1 MATTHIK
8 RSTSASRLVNYAEKR
23 AIKKDGLNLDIQY
36 AKSEFKQVRAVYG
49 NPGKTQAYASR
60 IAFSPLEFNPQD
72 PHDQT
77 TVLAVAKEVYA
88 KAYPN
93 QQVALYE
100 HADTD
105 SLHVHA
111 VIGAINLETGQKM
124 HGNWHQY
131 RDHLVH
137 ITDQVCQENGL
148 MVTRPDPN
156 RHEKR
161 SMAEIKL
168 RAKQQPT
175 WKDQIR
181 QAVDHTM
188 QNPLIRDFQAFQDD
202 LKQQAVKV
210 WERGKNLTYQLLGTN
225 YKSRG
230 TKLGLDYEKETIF
243 NELASRQ
250 NQTRTNQQP
259 ERTVNPTIDPAQS
272 DHSRTP
278 ELPGTQIQLQATA
291 KTSLDQQLH
300 QIEQTAQQVNQQF
313 QTTLNNLDS
322 SNASSQA
329 QLKQTLQSAYAAFQ
343 KQTNLISQENLTA
356 LKQIQT
362 EQAKNNQRLSQLSD
376 QVNQTIQETMA
387 QVADQMDQ
395 QLQTTKKRFS
405 WYEIKN
411 YLLAVIPTGILTGLI
426 FWLLT
431 KYFG

>member
-23 AIKKDGLNLDIQY
+23 AIQKDGLNLDIQY

-111 VIGAINLETGQKM
+111 VIGAINLGTGQKM

-131 RDHLVH
+131 RDHLVQV
-137 ITDQVCQENGL
+137 TDQVCQEQGL
-148 MVTRPDPN
+148 MVTQPDPN

-188 QNPLIRDFQAFQDD
+188 QNPLIRDFQTFQAD
-202 LKQQAVKV
+202 LKQQAIKV

-278 ELPGTQIQLQATA
+278 ELPGHSDSTA
-291 KTSLDQQLH
+291 SHSQNVPRSTTSSDR
-300 QIEQTAQQVNQQF
+300 TDRP
-313 QTTLNNLDS
+313 T
-322 SNASSQA
+322 SQPTVSDD
-329 QLKQTLQSAYAAFQ
+329 LKQLRQQQRQLAGPIKTDLTKRLRSIPKADQPDQSGKSDRA
-343 KQTNLISQENLTA
+343 QTNSNRA
-356 LKQIQT
+356 RPKQPAPQPT
-362 EQAKNNQRLSQLSD
+362 QRPSEPGYPRDAGPS
-376 QVNQTIQETMA
+376 
-387 QVADQMDQ
+387 
-395 QLQTTKKRFS
+395 R
-405 WYEIKN
+405 
-411 YLLAVIPTGILTGLI
+411 
-426 FWLLT
+426 
-431 KYFG
+431 

>member
-36 AKSEFKQVRAVYG
+36 AKNEFKQVRAVYG

-137 ITDQVCQENGL
+137 ITDQVCQEHGL

-250 NQTRTNQQP
+250 TQSKTNQQP
-259 ERTVNPTIDPAQS
+259 KRAINATNEPAQS
-272 DHSRTP
+272 DPDRTP
-278 ELPGTQIQLQATA
+278 QLPGHSDSTASHGQNVAGSATA
-291 KTSLDQQLH
+291 TNRADRSTGQPPVSDDFKQLRRQQQQLTGPIKIDLTKRLRGLSKADQPDQSRKSDRTQTDPSRAGQNHPDH
-300 QIEQTAQQVNQQF
+300 QPAQQPSEPNH
-313 QTTLNNLDS
+313 S
-322 SNASSQA
+322 SNDGP
-329 QLKQTLQSAYAAFQ
+329 
-343 KQTNLISQENLTA
+343 N
-356 LKQIQT
+356 
-362 EQAKNNQRLSQLSD
+362 R
-376 QVNQTIQETMA
+376 
-387 QVADQMDQ
+387 
-395 QLQTTKKRFS
+395 
-405 WYEIKN
+405 
-411 YLLAVIPTGILTGLI
+411 
-426 FWLLT
+426 
-431 KYFG
+431 

>member
-23 AIKKDGLNLDIQY
+23 AVKKDGFNLDIQY
-36 AKSEFKQVRAVYG
+36 AKSELKQVRDVYG

-60 IAFSPLEFNPQD
+60 IAFSPLEFNPKD
-72 PHDQT
+72 PHDQA

-88 KAYPN
+88 QAYPN

-137 ITDQVCQENGL
+137 ITDQVCQEHGL
-148 MVTRPDPN
+148 LVTQPDPN

-161 SMAEIKL
+161 TMAEIKL
-168 RAKQQPT
+168 RAKHQPT

-188 QNPLIRDFQAFQDD
+188 QNPLIRDFQAFQAD

-210 WERGKNLTYQLLGTN
+210 WQRGKNLTYQLLGTN

-243 NELASRQ
+243 NELARR
-250 NQTRTNQQP
+250 QTRTEQP
-259 ERTVNPTIDPAQS
+259 ERSINATADKTQSDFERTAQLSRDPDSTASHGQNLVGSTAPADRTDRPTSQPPVSDDLKQLRRQQQQLTGPIKTDLTKRLRGLSKADQPDQSRKSERTQTDPNQARPKQPVPHPTRRPS
-272 DHSRTP
+272 EPDHSRNDGP
-278 ELPGTQIQLQATA
+278 
-291 KTSLDQQLH
+291 S
-300 QIEQTAQQVNQQF
+300 
-313 QTTLNNLDS
+313 
-322 SNASSQA
+322 
-329 QLKQTLQSAYAAFQ
+329 
-343 KQTNLISQENLTA
+343 
-356 LKQIQT
+356 
-362 EQAKNNQRLSQLSD
+362 R
-376 QVNQTIQETMA
+376 
-387 QVADQMDQ
+387 
-395 QLQTTKKRFS
+395 
-405 WYEIKN
+405 
-411 YLLAVIPTGILTGLI
+411 
-426 FWLLT
+426 
-431 KYFG
+431 

>member
-137 ITDQVCQENGL
+137 ITDQVCQEHGL

-230 TKLGLDYEKETIF
+230 TKLGIDYEKETIF
-243 NELASRQ
+243 NELANRQ
-250 NQTRTNQQP
+250 TQSRTNQQP
-259 ERTVNPTIDPAQS
+259 ERATIATVDSAQS
-272 DHSRTP
+272 DPGRTP
-278 ELPGTQIQLQATA
+278 KLPGHPDSTA
-291 KTSLDQQLH
+291 SHSQNVSRSTTSADR
-300 QIEQTAQQVNQQF
+300 TDRR
-313 QTTLNNLDS
+313 T
-322 SNASSQA
+322 SQPTVSDN
-329 QLKQTLQSAYAAFQ
+329 LKQLRQQQRQLASPIKTDLTKRLRNVSKADQPDQSG
-343 KQTNLISQENLTA
+343 KSNRPQTNSNRA
-356 LKQIQT
+356 RPKQPAPQPT
-362 EQAKNNQRLSQLSD
+362 
-376 QVNQTIQETMA
+376 
-387 QVADQMDQ
+387 Q
-395 QLQTTKKRFS
+395 QPSEPDYPRDAGP
-405 WYEIKN
+405 N
-411 YLLAVIPTGILTGLI
+411 R
-426 FWLLT
+426 
-431 KYFG
+431 

>member
-23 AIKKDGLNLDIQY
+23 AVKQDGLNLDIQY
-36 AKSEFKQVRAVYG
+36 AKSEFKKVRDIYG

-60 IAFSPLEFNPQD
+60 IAFSPLEFNPQA
-72 PHDQT
+72 PHDQA

-131 RDHLVH
+131 RDRLVQ
-137 ITDQVCQENGL
+137 ITDQVCQERGL
-148 MVTRPDPN
+148 MVTHPDPN

-168 RAKQQPT
+168 RAKHQPT

-188 QNPLIRDFQAFQDD
+188 QNPLICDFQAFQAD

-230 TKLGLDYEKETIF
+230 TKLGIDYEKETIF
-243 NELASRQ
+243 NELANRQ
-250 NQTRTNQQP
+250 TQSRTNQQP
-259 ERTVNPTIDPAQS
+259 ERAIKATADSARTNFNRTAELSRHSNSVSGNSQNISRSTTSADRTNRSTGQSTISDDLKQLRQQQRQLTGPIKTDLAGFLRRFSKADQPDQSGKSNRPQTNSNRARPKQPAPQPTQRPS
-272 DHSRTP
+272 EPDHSRNDGP
-278 ELPGTQIQLQATA
+278 
-291 KTSLDQQLH
+291 S
-300 QIEQTAQQVNQQF
+300 
-313 QTTLNNLDS
+313 
-322 SNASSQA
+322 
-329 QLKQTLQSAYAAFQ
+329 
-343 KQTNLISQENLTA
+343 
-356 LKQIQT
+356 
-362 EQAKNNQRLSQLSD
+362 R
-376 QVNQTIQETMA
+376 
-387 QVADQMDQ
+387 
-395 QLQTTKKRFS
+395 
-405 WYEIKN
+405 
-411 YLLAVIPTGILTGLI
+411 
-426 FWLLT
+426 
-431 KYFG
+431 

>member
-23 AIKKDGLNLDIQY
+23 AVKKDGLNLDIQY
-36 AKSEFKQVRAVYG
+36 AKSEFKQVRSVYG

-60 IAFSPLEFNPQD
+60 IAFSPLEFNPKD

-137 ITDQVCQENGL
+137 ITDQVCQKHGL
-148 MVTRPDPN
+148 MVTQPDPN

-188 QNPLIRDFQAFQDD
+188 QNPLICDFQAFQAD

-230 TKLGLDYEKETIF
+230 TKLGIDYEKETIF
-243 NELASRQ
+243 NELANRQ
-250 NQTRTNQQP
+250 TQSRTNQQP
-259 ERTVNPTIDPAQS
+259 EQAVNSTTNSTQS
-272 DHSRTP
+272 DPDRTP
-278 ELPGTQIQLQATA
+278 ELPGHSDSTTINSQNVPRST
-291 KTSLDQQLH
+291 TSSDRADRP
-300 QIEQTAQQVNQQF
+300 T
-313 QTTLNNLDS
+313 
-322 SNASSQA
+322 SQSTVSDD
-329 QLKQTLQSAYAAFQ
+329 LKQLRQQQHQLAGPIKTD
-343 KQTNLISQENLTA
+343 LT
-356 LKQIQT
+356 K
-362 EQAKNNQRLSQLSD
+362 RLRS
-376 QVNQTIQETMA
+376 IPK
-387 QVADQMDQ
+387 ADQPDQ
-395 QLQTTKKRFS
+395 SGKSDRPQTDSNRTSSKQPATRKTQRPS
-405 WYEIKN
+405 E
-411 YLLAVIPTGILTGLI
+411 PDHSRDDGPSR
-426 FWLLT
+426 
-431 KYFG
+431 

>member
-23 AIKKDGLNLDIQY
+23 AVKQDGLNLDIQY
-36 AKSEFKQVRAVYG
+36 AKSEFKKVRDIYG

-60 IAFSPLEFNPQD
+60 IAFSPLEFNPQA
-72 PHDQT
+72 PHDQA

-131 RDHLVH
+131 RDRLVQ
-137 ITDQVCQENGL
+137 ITDQVCQERGL
-148 MVTRPDPN
+148 MVTHPDPN

-188 QNPLIRDFQAFQDD
+188 QNPLICDFQAFQAD

-230 TKLGLDYEKETIF
+230 TKLGIDYEKETIF

-250 NQTRTNQQP
+250 TQSRTNQQP
-259 ERTVNPTIDPAQS
+259 ERATKATVDSAQS
-272 DHSRTP
+272 DPGRTPKLPGHPDSTASHSQNVSRSTTSADRTDRPTSQPTVSDNLKQLRQQQRQLASPIKTDLTKRLRNVSKTDQSDQSEKSDRPQTDSNRARPKQPTPQPTQQPSEPDHSRDDGP
-278 ELPGTQIQLQATA
+278 
-291 KTSLDQQLH
+291 S
-300 QIEQTAQQVNQQF
+300 
-313 QTTLNNLDS
+313 
-322 SNASSQA
+322 
-329 QLKQTLQSAYAAFQ
+329 
-343 KQTNLISQENLTA
+343 
-356 LKQIQT
+356 
-362 EQAKNNQRLSQLSD
+362 R
-376 QVNQTIQETMA
+376 
-387 QVADQMDQ
+387 
-395 QLQTTKKRFS
+395 
-405 WYEIKN
+405 
-411 YLLAVIPTGILTGLI
+411 
-426 FWLLT
+426 
-431 KYFG
+431 

>member
-60 IAFSPLEFNPQD
+60 IAFSPLEFNPKD

-88 KAYPN
+88 KAYPH

-137 ITDQVCQENGL
+137 ITDQVCQEHGL
-148 MVTRPDPN
+148 MVTQPDPN

-168 RAKQQPT
+168 RAQHQSA

-250 NQTRTNQQP
+250 TQSRINQQP
-259 ERTVNPTIDPAQS
+259 KRAINATIDPAQS
-272 DHSRTP
+272 NPSRTP
-278 ELPGTQIQLQATA
+278 ELSRNPDSTA
-291 KTSLDQQLH
+291 IHSQNVPRSTTSSDR
-300 QIEQTAQQVNQQF
+300 TNRP
-313 QTTLNNLDS
+313 T
-322 SNASSQA
+322 SQPTVSDD
-329 QLKQTLQSAYAAFQ
+329 LKQLRQQQRQFASPIKTD
-343 KQTNLISQENLTA
+343 LTKH
-356 LKQIQT
+356 LRGLPK
-362 EQAKNNQRLSQLSD
+362 
-376 QVNQTIQETMA
+376 
-387 QVADQMDQ
+387 ADQPDQ
-395 QLQTTKKRFS
+395 SGKSDRTQTDSNRARPKQP
-405 WYEIKN
+405 
-411 YLLAVIPTGILTGLI
+411 APQPTQRPSEPGYSRDDGPSR
-426 FWLLT
+426 
-431 KYFG
+431 

>member
-8 RSTSASRLVNYAEKR
+8 RSTSSSRLVNYAEKR
-23 AIKKDGLNLDIQY
+23 AVKKDGLNLDIQY

-60 IAFSPLEFNPQD
+60 IAFSPLEFNPKD

-88 KAYPN
+88 KAYPH

-111 VIGAINLETGQKM
+111 VIGAINLETGKKM
-124 HGNWHQY
+124 HGNWYQY

-137 ITDQVCQENGL
+137 ITDQVCQEHGL
-148 MVTRPDPN
+148 MVTQPDPN

-168 RAKQQPT
+168 RAQHQPT

-202 LKQQAVKV
+202 LKQQAIKV
-210 WERGKNLTYQLLGTN
+210 WERGKNLTYQLLDTN

-230 TKLGLDYEKETIF
+230 TKLGIDYEKETIF

-250 NQTRTNQQP
+250 TQSRTNQSEQ
-259 ERTVNPTIDPAQS
+259 RFNATTDPAQS
-272 DHSRTP
+272 DSDRTP
-278 ELPGTQIQLQATA
+278 ELPGHSDSTAIHSQNVPRSTTSSDRTNRSTSQPTVSDDLKQLRQQQRQLAGPIKTDLTKRLRSISKADQPDQSRKSDRPQTDSNRARPKYSDPQPTQQP
-291 KTSLDQQLH
+291 SEPDH
-300 QIEQTAQQVNQQF
+300 
-313 QTTLNNLDS
+313 S
-322 SNASSQA
+322 SNDGPS
-329 QLKQTLQSAYAAFQ
+329 
-343 KQTNLISQENLTA
+343 
-356 LKQIQT
+356 
-362 EQAKNNQRLSQLSD
+362 R
-376 QVNQTIQETMA
+376 
-387 QVADQMDQ
+387 
-395 QLQTTKKRFS
+395 
-405 WYEIKN
+405 
-411 YLLAVIPTGILTGLI
+411 
-426 FWLLT
+426 
-431 KYFG
+431 

>member
-243 NELASRQ
+243 NELASR
-250 NQTRTNQQP
+250 
-259 ERTVNPTIDPAQS
+259 
-272 DHSRTP
+272 
-278 ELPGTQIQLQATA
+278 
-291 KTSLDQQLH
+291 
-300 QIEQTAQQVNQQF
+300 
-313 QTTLNNLDS
+313 
-322 SNASSQA
+322 
-329 QLKQTLQSAYAAFQ
+329 
-343 KQTNLISQENLTA
+343 
-356 LKQIQT
+356 
-362 EQAKNNQRLSQLSD
+362 
-376 QVNQTIQETMA
+376 
-387 QVADQMDQ
+387 
-395 QLQTTKKRFS
+395 
-405 WYEIKN
+405 
-411 YLLAVIPTGILTGLI
+411 
-426 FWLLT
+426 
-431 KYFG
+431 

>member
-8 RSTSASRLVNYAEKR
+8 RSTSSSRLVNYAEKR
-23 AIKKDGLNLDIQY
+23 SVKKDGLNLDIQY

-60 IAFSPLEFNPQD
+60 IAFSPLEFNPKD

-88 KAYPN
+88 KAYPH

-137 ITDQVCQENGL
+137 ITDQVCQEHGL
-148 MVTRPDPN
+148 MVTQPDPN

-168 RAKQQPT
+168 RAQHQSA

-250 NQTRTNQQP
+250 TQSRINQQP
-259 ERTVNPTIDPAQS
+259 KRAINATIDPAQS
-272 DHSRTP
+272 NPSRTP
-278 ELPGTQIQLQATA
+278 ELSRNPDSTA
-291 KTSLDQQLH
+291 IHSQNVPRSTTSSDR
-300 QIEQTAQQVNQQF
+300 TNRP
-313 QTTLNNLDS
+313 T
-322 SNASSQA
+322 SQPTVSDD
-329 QLKQTLQSAYAAFQ
+329 LKQLRQQQRQFASPIKTD
-343 KQTNLISQENLTA
+343 LTKH
-356 LKQIQT
+356 LRGLPK
-362 EQAKNNQRLSQLSD
+362 
-376 QVNQTIQETMA
+376 
-387 QVADQMDQ
+387 ADQPDQ
-395 QLQTTKKRFS
+395 SGKSDRTQTDSNRARPKQP
-405 WYEIKN
+405 
-411 YLLAVIPTGILTGLI
+411 APQPTQRPSEPGYSRDDGPSR
-426 FWLLT
+426 
-431 KYFG
+431 

>member
-8 RSTSASRLVNYAEKR
+8 RSNSASRLVNYAEKR
-23 AIKKDGLNLDIQY
+23 AVKKDGLNLDIQY
-36 AKSEFKQVRAVYG
+36 AKSELKQVRDVYG

-60 IAFSPLEFNPQD
+60 ISFSPLEFNPKD

-137 ITDQVCQENGL
+137 ITDQVCQEHGL
-148 MVTRPDPN
+148 IVTQPDPN

-168 RAKQQPT
+168 RAQHQST

-250 NQTRTNQQP
+250 TQSRINQQP
-259 ERTVNPTIDPAQS
+259 KRAINATIDPAQS
-272 DHSRTP
+272 DADRTP
-278 ELPGTQIQLQATA
+278 ELPGHPD
-291 KTSLDQQLH
+291 S
-300 QIEQTAQQVNQQF
+300 
-313 QTTLNNLDS
+313 TTINSQNVPRS
-322 SNASSQA
+322 TASSDRTDRPTSQPTISDD
-329 QLKQTLQSAYAAFQ
+329 LKQLRQQQRQLASPIKTDLTKRLRNVSKADQPDQSGKSNRTQTNSNRTSQ
-343 KQTNLISQENLTA
+343 KQPAPQPT
-356 LKQIQT
+356 
-362 EQAKNNQRLSQLSD
+362 QRPSEPGYPRDAGPS
-376 QVNQTIQETMA
+376 
-387 QVADQMDQ
+387 
-395 QLQTTKKRFS
+395 R
-405 WYEIKN
+405 
-411 YLLAVIPTGILTGLI
+411 
-426 FWLLT
+426 
-431 KYFG
+431 

>member
-111 VIGAINLETGQKM
+111 VIGAINLATGQKM

-137 ITDQVCQENGL
+137 ITDQVCQEHGL
-148 MVTRPDPN
+148 MVTQPDPN

-168 RAKQQPT
+168 RAQHQPT

-188 QNPLIRDFQAFQDD
+188 QNPLIRDFQAFQAD

-250 NQTRTNQQP
+250 IQSRTNQQP
-259 ERTVNPTIDPAQS
+259 EQAINAAVDSARTNFNRTAELSGHSDSAASHSQNVSRSTTSADRTDRPTGQPTIS
-272 DHSRTP
+272 D
-278 ELPGTQIQLQATA
+278 
-291 KTSLDQQLH
+291 D
-300 QIEQTAQQVNQQF
+300 
-313 QTTLNNLDS
+313 
-322 SNASSQA
+322 
-329 QLKQTLQSAYAAFQ
+329 LKQLRQQQRQLASPIKTD
-343 KQTNLISQENLTA
+343 LTKRLRNVSKA
-356 LKQIQT
+356 
-362 EQAKNNQRLSQLSD
+362 EQGQNNQRLSQLSD

-387 QVADQMDQ
+387 QVADQVDQ

-411 YLLAVIPTGILTGLI
+411 YLLAVIPTGILTGLV
-426 FWLLT
+426 FGLLT
-431 KYFG
+431 HFWGR

>member
-23 AIKKDGLNLDIQY
+23 AVKQDGLNLDIQY
-36 AKSEFKQVRAVYG
+36 AKSEFKQVRDIYG
-49 NPGKTQAYASR
+49 NPGRTQAYASR
-60 IAFSPLEFNPQD
+60 IAFSPLEFNPKD

-137 ITDQVCQENGL
+137 ITDQVCQEHSL
-148 MVTRPDPN
+148 MVTQPDPN

-188 QNPLIRDFQAFQDD
+188 QNPLIRDFQAFQAD

-230 TKLGLDYEKETIF
+230 TKLGLDYEKGTIF

-250 NQTRTNQQP
+250 TQTRTNQQP
-259 ERTVNPTIDPAQS
+259 ERAVNATIDQAQS
-272 DHSRTP
+272 DPGRNP
-278 ELPGTQIQLQATA
+278 ELPGYPDSTA
-291 KTSLDQQLH
+291 IYGQNVPRSTTSSDR
-300 QIEQTAQQVNQQF
+300 A
-313 QTTLNNLDS
+313 DRPK
-322 SNASSQA
+322 SQSTVSDD
-329 QLKQTLQSAYAAFQ
+329 LKQLRQQQRQLAGPIKTDLTKRLRSVPKADQPDQSR
-343 KQTNLISQENLTA
+343 KSDRTQTNSKRTNS
-356 LKQIQT
+356 KQPEPKPT
-362 EQAKNNQRLSQLSD
+362 
-376 QVNQTIQETMA
+376 
-387 QVADQMDQ
+387 Q
-395 QLQTTKKRFS
+395 QPSEPDYSRNDGPS
-405 WYEIKN
+405 R
-411 YLLAVIPTGILTGLI
+411 
-426 FWLLT
+426 
-431 KYFG
+431 

>member
-88 KAYPN
+88 QAYPN

-131 RDHLVH
+131 RDHFVH
-137 ITDQVCQENGL
+137 ITDQVCQEHGL

-250 NQTRTNQQP
+250 TQTRTNQQP
-259 ERTVNPTIDPAQS
+259 ERAIKATVDSARTNFNRTAELSRHPNSVSGNSQNVSRSTTATNRTKRSTGQSTISDDLKQLRQQQRQLASPIKTDLTKRLRNVSKADQPDQSGKSDRAQTNSNRTSQKQPAPQPTQRPS
-272 DHSRTP
+272 EPDHSRDDGP
-278 ELPGTQIQLQATA
+278 
-291 KTSLDQQLH
+291 S
-300 QIEQTAQQVNQQF
+300 
-313 QTTLNNLDS
+313 
-322 SNASSQA
+322 
-329 QLKQTLQSAYAAFQ
+329 
-343 KQTNLISQENLTA
+343 
-356 LKQIQT
+356 
-362 EQAKNNQRLSQLSD
+362 R
-376 QVNQTIQETMA
+376 
-387 QVADQMDQ
+387 
-395 QLQTTKKRFS
+395 
-405 WYEIKN
+405 
-411 YLLAVIPTGILTGLI
+411 
-426 FWLLT
+426 
-431 KYFG
+431 

>member
-23 AIKKDGLNLDIQY
+23 AVKKDGLNLDIQY

-77 TVLAVAKEVYA
+77 IVLAVAKEVYA

-137 ITDQVCQENGL
+137 ITDQVCQEHGL

-188 QNPLIRDFQAFQDD
+188 QNPLICDFQAFQAD

-230 TKLGLDYEKETIF
+230 TKLGIDYEKETIF

-250 NQTRTNQQP
+250 TQSRINQSEQRFNAAT
-259 ERTVNPTIDPAQS
+259 DPART
-272 DHSRTP
+272 DANRTP
-278 ELPGTQIQLQATA
+278 ELPGHSDSTAIHGQNVPRSTTSTDRTDRPTSQPTVSDDLKQLRQQQRQLASPIKTDLTKRLRGLSKADQPDQSGKSDRPQTDSNRTNQKHPDHQPTQRP
-291 KTSLDQQLH
+291 SEPDH
-300 QIEQTAQQVNQQF
+300 
-313 QTTLNNLDS
+313 S
-322 SNASSQA
+322 SNDGPSH
-329 QLKQTLQSAYAAFQ
+329 
-343 KQTNLISQENLTA
+343 
-356 LKQIQT
+356 
-362 EQAKNNQRLSQLSD
+362 
-376 QVNQTIQETMA
+376 
-387 QVADQMDQ
+387 
-395 QLQTTKKRFS
+395 
-405 WYEIKN
+405 
-411 YLLAVIPTGILTGLI
+411 
-426 FWLLT
+426 
-431 KYFG
+431 

>member
-23 AIKKDGLNLDIQY
+23 AVKQDGLNLDIQY
-36 AKSEFKQVRAVYG
+36 AKSEFKQVRDIYS

-60 IAFSPLEFNPQD
+60 IAFSPLEFNPKD

-77 TVLAVAKEVYA
+77 TVLAVVKEVYA

-137 ITDQVCQENGL
+137 ITDQVCQEHGL
-148 MVTRPDPN
+148 MVTQPDPN

-188 QNPLIRDFQAFQDD
+188 QNPLICDFQAFQAD

-210 WERGKNLTYQLLGTN
+210 WERGKNLTYQILGTN

-230 TKLGLDYEKETIF
+230 TKLGIDYEKETIF
-243 NELASRQ
+243 NELANRQ
-250 NQTRTNQQP
+250 TQSRTNQQP
-259 ERTVNPTIDPAQS
+259 KRAVNATIDPTQS
-272 DHSRTP
+272 DPDRTP
-278 ELPGTQIQLQATA
+278 ELPGHSDSAAIHGQNVSRST
-291 KTSLDQQLH
+291 TSSDR
-300 QIEQTAQQVNQQF
+300 TDRP
-313 QTTLNNLDS
+313 T
-322 SNASSQA
+322 SQSTVSDD
-329 QLKQTLQSAYAAFQ
+329 LKQLRQQQHQLAGPIKTD
-343 KQTNLISQENLTA
+343 LT
-356 LKQIQT
+356 K
-362 EQAKNNQRLSQLSD
+362 RLRS
-376 QVNQTIQETMA
+376 IPK
-387 QVADQMDQ
+387 ADQPDQ
-395 QLQTTKKRFS
+395 SGKSDRPQTDSNRTSSKQPASR
-405 WYEIKN
+405 
-411 YLLAVIPTGILTGLI
+411 PTQRPSEPNHSRDDGPSR
-426 FWLLT
+426 
-431 KYFG
+431 

>member
-23 AIKKDGLNLDIQY
+23 AVKKDGLNLDIQY
-36 AKSEFKQVRAVYG
+36 AKSEFKQVRDIYG

-60 IAFSPLEFNPQD
+60 IAFSPLEFNPKD

-88 KAYPN
+88 KAYPH

-137 ITDQVCQENGL
+137 ITDQVCQKHGL
-148 MVTRPDPN
+148 MVTQPDPN

-168 RAKQQPT
+168 RAQHQPT

-210 WERGKNLTYQLLGTN
+210 WERGKHLTYQLLGTN

-250 NQTRTNQQP
+250 NQSRTNQSEQ
-259 ERTVNPTIDPAQS
+259 RFNATTDATQS
-272 DHSRTP
+272 DSDRTP
-278 ELPGTQIQLQATA
+278 ELPGHSDSTTINSQNVPRST
-291 KTSLDQQLH
+291 TSSDR
-300 QIEQTAQQVNQQF
+300 TDRP
-313 QTTLNNLDS
+313 T
-322 SNASSQA
+322 SQPTISDD
-329 QLKQTLQSAYAAFQ
+329 LKQLRQQQRQLASPIKTDLTKRLRGLQ
-343 KQTNLISQENLTA
+343 K
-356 LKQIQT
+356 
-362 EQAKNNQRLSQLSD
+362 
-376 QVNQTIQETMA
+376 
-387 QVADQMDQ
+387 ADQPDQ
-395 QLQTTKKRFS
+395 SGKSDRAQTDSNRTSSKQPAPR
-405 WYEIKN
+405 
-411 YLLAVIPTGILTGLI
+411 PTQRPSEPDHSRDNGPSR
-426 FWLLT
+426 
-431 KYFG
+431 

>member
-23 AIKKDGLNLDIQY
+23 AVKKDGLNLDIQY
-36 AKSEFKQVRAVYG
+36 AKSEFKQVRDVYG

-60 IAFSPLEFNPQD
+60 IAFSPLEFNPKD

-88 KAYPN
+88 QAYPN

-131 RDHLVH
+131 RDHLVQ
-137 ITDQVCQENGL
+137 ITDQVCQEYGL
-148 MVTRPDPN
+148 MVTQPDPN

-168 RAKQQPT
+168 RAKHQPT

-210 WERGKNLTYQLLGTN
+210 WERGKHLTYQLLGTN

-250 NQTRTNQQP
+250 TQARINQQP
-259 ERTVNPTIDPAQS
+259 VRTINATIDPAQS
-272 DHSRTP
+272 NPGRTP
-278 ELPGTQIQLQATA
+278 KLPGHPD
-291 KTSLDQQLH
+291 S
-300 QIEQTAQQVNQQF
+300 
-313 QTTLNNLDS
+313 TTINSQNVPRS
-322 SNASSQA
+322 TASSDRTDRPTSQPTISDD
-329 QLKQTLQSAYAAFQ
+329 LKQLRQQQRQLTGPIKTDLTKRLRSVPKTDQPDQSAKSGRPQTDSNRARP
-343 KQTNLISQENLTA
+343 KQPAPQPT
-356 LKQIQT
+356 
-362 EQAKNNQRLSQLSD
+362 QRSSEPGYSRD
-376 QVNQTIQETMA
+376 NGPS
-387 QVADQMDQ
+387 
-395 QLQTTKKRFS
+395 R
-405 WYEIKN
+405 
-411 YLLAVIPTGILTGLI
+411 
-426 FWLLT
+426 
-431 KYFG
+431 

>member
-23 AIKKDGLNLDIQY
+23 AVKKDGLNLDIQY

-137 ITDQVCQENGL
+137 ITDQVCQEHGL
-148 MVTRPDPN
+148 MVTQPDPN

-168 RAKQQPT
+168 RAQHQPT

-202 LKQQAVKV
+202 LKKQAVKV

-230 TKLGLDYEKETIF
+230 TKLGIDYEKETIF

-250 NQTRTNQQP
+250 TQSRINQQP
-259 ERTVNPTIDPAQS
+259 ARNINATIDPAQS
-272 DHSRTP
+272 DSDRTS
-278 ELPGTQIQLQATA
+278 ELPGYSDSATSHGQNVPRST
-291 KTSLDQQLH
+291 TSADRTDRPTGQP
-300 QIEQTAQQVNQQF
+300 TVS
-313 QTTLNNLDS
+313 DD
-322 SNASSQA
+322 
-329 QLKQTLQSAYAAFQ
+329 LKQLRQQQRQLAGPIKTDLTKRLRGLSKADQPDQSGKSDRTQTDSNRTSSKQSAPRS
-343 KQTNLISQENLTA
+343 T
-356 LKQIQT
+356 
-362 EQAKNNQRLSQLSD
+362 QRPSEPDHSRD
-376 QVNQTIQETMA
+376 NGPS
-387 QVADQMDQ
+387 
-395 QLQTTKKRFS
+395 R
-405 WYEIKN
+405 
-411 YLLAVIPTGILTGLI
+411 
-426 FWLLT
+426 
-431 KYFG
+431 

>member
-23 AIKKDGLNLDIQY
+23 AVKKDGFNLDIQY
-36 AKSEFKQVRAVYG
+36 VKSELKQVRDVYG

-60 IAFSPLEFNPQD
+60 IAFSPLEFNPKD
-72 PHDQT
+72 PHDQA

-88 KAYPN
+88 QAYPN

-137 ITDQVCQENGL
+137 ITDQVCQEHGL
-148 MVTRPDPN
+148 LVTQPDPN

-161 SMAEIKL
+161 TMAEIKL
-168 RAKQQPT
+168 RAKHQPT

-188 QNPLIRDFQAFQDD
+188 QNPLIRDFQAFQAD

-210 WERGKNLTYQLLGTN
+210 WQRGKNLTYQLLGTN

-243 NELASRQ
+243 NELARR
-250 NQTRTNQQP
+250 QTRNEQP
-259 ERTVNPTIDPAQS
+259 ERSINATADKTQSDFERTAQLSRDPDSTASHGQNLVGSTAPADRTDRPTSQPPVSDDLKQLRRQQQQLTGPIKTDLTKRLRGLSKADQPDQSRKSERTQTDPNQARPKQPVPHPTRRPS
-272 DHSRTP
+272 EPDHSRNDGP
-278 ELPGTQIQLQATA
+278 
-291 KTSLDQQLH
+291 S
-300 QIEQTAQQVNQQF
+300 
-313 QTTLNNLDS
+313 
-322 SNASSQA
+322 
-329 QLKQTLQSAYAAFQ
+329 
-343 KQTNLISQENLTA
+343 
-356 LKQIQT
+356 
-362 EQAKNNQRLSQLSD
+362 R
-376 QVNQTIQETMA
+376 
-387 QVADQMDQ
+387 
-395 QLQTTKKRFS
+395 
-405 WYEIKN
+405 
-411 YLLAVIPTGILTGLI
+411 
-426 FWLLT
+426 
-431 KYFG
+431 

>member
-23 AIKKDGLNLDIQY
+23 AVKKDGLNLDIQY
-36 AKSEFKQVRAVYG
+36 AKSELKQVRDVYG

-60 IAFSPLEFNPQD
+60 ISFSPLEFNPKD

-111 VIGAINLETGQKM
+111 VIGAINLESGQKM

-137 ITDQVCQENGL
+137 ITDQVCQEQGL
-148 MVTRPDPN
+148 MVTQPAPN

-168 RAKQQPT
+168 RTKQQPT

-202 LKQQAVKV
+202 LKQQAVEV

-250 NQTRTNQQP
+250 TQARTDQQP
-259 ERTVNPTIDPAQS
+259 ERAVNATIDPAQS
-272 DHSRTP
+272 DPGRTS
-278 ELPGTQIQLQATA
+278 ELPGHSDSTA
-291 KTSLDQQLH
+291 SHGQNVPRSTTSSDR
-300 QIEQTAQQVNQQF
+300 TDRP
-313 QTTLNNLDS
+313 T
-322 SNASSQA
+322 SQPTISDD
-329 QLKQTLQSAYAAFQ
+329 LKQLRQQ
-343 KQTNLISQENLTA
+343 
-356 LKQIQT
+356 
-362 EQAKNNQRLSQLSD
+362 QRQL
-376 QVNQTIQETMA
+376 A
-387 QVADQMDQ
+387 GP
-395 QLQTTKKRFS
+395 
-405 WYEIKN
+405 IK
-411 YLLAVIPTGILTGLI
+411 TD
-426 FWLLT
+426 LT
-431 KYFG
+431 KRLRSVPKTDQPDQSGKSGRPQTDSNRARPKQPAPQPTQRPSEPDYSRDNGPSR

>member
-23 AIKKDGLNLDIQY
+23 AVKKDGLNLDIQY
-36 AKSEFKQVRAVYG
+36 AKSEFKQVRDIYG

-60 IAFSPLEFNPQD
+60 IAFSPLEFNPKD

-88 KAYPN
+88 KAYPH

-137 ITDQVCQENGL
+137 ITDQVCQKHGL
-148 MVTRPDPN
+148 MVTQPDPN

-168 RAKQQPT
+168 RAQHQPT

-210 WERGKNLTYQLLGTN
+210 WERGKHLTYQLLGTN

-230 TKLGLDYEKETIF
+230 PNSGLIMKRRRFLMSWQADKTNQEPTSQNKDLMQQLTQ
-243 NELASRQ
+243 L
-250 NQTRTNQQP
+250 NQTLT
-259 ERTVNPTIDPAQS
+259 
-272 DHSRTP
+272 
-278 ELPGTQIQLQATA
+278 ELRNYQGTQIQLQSTA

-329 QLKQTLQSAYAAFQ
+329 QLKQTLQSAYEGFK

-362 EQAKNNQRLSQLSD
+362 EQAQNNQRLGQLSD

-387 QVADQMDQ
+387 QVANQVDQ
-395 QLQTTKKRFS
+395 QLQTTKKRLS

-431 KYFG
+431 RCLG

>member
-23 AIKKDGLNLDIQY
+23 AVKKDGLNLDIQY
-36 AKSEFKQVRAVYG
+36 AKSEFKQVRDVYG
-49 NPGKTQAYASR
+49 NPGRTQAYASR
-60 IAFSPLEFNPQD
+60 IAFSPLEFNPKD
-72 PHDQT
+72 PHDET

-137 ITDQVCQENGL
+137 ITDQVCQEHGL
-148 MVTRPDPN
+148 MVTQSDPN

-168 RAKQQPT
+168 RAQHQHT

-181 QAVDHTM
+181 QAVDHAM

-250 NQTRTNQQP
+250 TQSRINQQP
-259 ERTVNPTIDPAQS
+259 ARTVNTTIDPAQS
-272 DHSRTP
+272 DPGRTP
-278 ELPGTQIQLQATA
+278 ELSRDPDSTTINSQNVPRSTTSSDRTNRSTSQPTVSDYFKQLRQQQRQLAGPI
-291 KTSLDQQLH
+291 KTDLTKRLRSVPKADQPDQ
-300 QIEQTAQQVNQQF
+300 
-313 QTTLNNLDS
+313 S
-322 SNASSQA
+322 RKSNRP
-329 QLKQTLQSAYAAFQ
+329 
-343 KQTNLISQENLTA
+343 QTNPNRARPKYSNPQ
-356 LKQIQT
+356 QT
-362 EQAKNNQRLSQLSD
+362 QRPSEPDHSRD
-376 QVNQTIQETMA
+376 
-387 QVADQMDQ
+387 DGPS
-395 QLQTTKKRFS
+395 R
-405 WYEIKN
+405 
-411 YLLAVIPTGILTGLI
+411 
-426 FWLLT
+426 
-431 KYFG
+431 

>member
-23 AIKKDGLNLDIQY
+23 AVKQDGLNLDIQY
-36 AKSEFKQVRAVYG
+36 AKSEFKQVRDIYG
-49 NPGKTQAYASR
+49 NPGRTQAYASR
-60 IAFSPLEFNPQD
+60 IAFSPLEFNPKD

-137 ITDQVCQENGL
+137 ITDQVCQEHSL
-148 MVTRPDPN
+148 MVTQPDPN

-188 QNPLIRDFQAFQDD
+188 QNPLICDFQAFQAD

-230 TKLGLDYEKETIF
+230 TKLGIDYEKETIF

-250 NQTRTNQQP
+250 TQSRTNQQP

-278 ELPGTQIQLQATA
+278 ELPGHSDSTASHSQNISRSTTATNR
-291 KTSLDQQLH
+291 TNRSTGQSTISD
-300 QIEQTAQQVNQQF
+300 
-313 QTTLNNLDS
+313 D
-322 SNASSQA
+322 
-329 QLKQTLQSAYAAFQ
+329 LKQLRQQ
-343 KQTNLISQENLTA
+343 QRQLTSPIKTD
-356 LKQIQT
+356 LTK
-362 EQAKNNQRLSQLSD
+362 RLRNVSK
-376 QVNQTIQETMA
+376 
-387 QVADQMDQ
+387 ADQPDQ
-395 QLQTTKKRFS
+395 SGKSNRTQTDSNRARPKQP
-405 WYEIKN
+405 
-411 YLLAVIPTGILTGLI
+411 APQPTQRPSEPDYPRDAGPNR
-426 FWLLT
+426 
-431 KYFG
+431 

>member
-23 AIKKDGLNLDIQY
+23 AVKKDGFNLDIQY
-36 AKSEFKQVRAVYG
+36 AKSEFKQVRDVYG

-60 IAFSPLEFNPQD
+60 IAFSPLEFNPKD
-72 PHDQT
+72 PHDQA

-88 KAYPN
+88 QAYPN

-111 VIGAINLETGQKM
+111 VIGAINLETGQKL

-137 ITDQVCQENGL
+137 ITDQVCREHGL
-148 MVTRPDPN
+148 MVTKPDPN

-161 SMAEIKL
+161 TMAEIKL

-188 QNPLIRDFQAFQDD
+188 QNPLIRDFQAFQAD

-210 WERGKNLTYQLLGTN
+210 WQRGKNLTYQLLGTN

-243 NELASRQ
+243 NELARRQ
-250 NQTRTNQQP
+250 FQSKNNQQP
-259 ERTVNPTIDPAQS
+259 QRAVNATNEPAQSNPDRTPQLPGHPDSTASHGQNVVGSTTPADRTDRSTGQSPVSDDLKQLRSQQQKLTGPIKTDLTKRLRSLSKADQPNQSAKSDRTQTDPNRARPKQSAPQPTRRPSES
-272 DHSRTP
+272 DHSRNDGP
-278 ELPGTQIQLQATA
+278 
-291 KTSLDQQLH
+291 S
-300 QIEQTAQQVNQQF
+300 
-313 QTTLNNLDS
+313 
-322 SNASSQA
+322 
-329 QLKQTLQSAYAAFQ
+329 
-343 KQTNLISQENLTA
+343 
-356 LKQIQT
+356 
-362 EQAKNNQRLSQLSD
+362 R
-376 QVNQTIQETMA
+376 
-387 QVADQMDQ
+387 
-395 QLQTTKKRFS
+395 
-405 WYEIKN
+405 
-411 YLLAVIPTGILTGLI
+411 
-426 FWLLT
+426 
-431 KYFG
+431 

>member
-23 AIKKDGLNLDIQY
+23 AVKKDGFNLDIQY
-36 AKSEFKQVRAVYG
+36 AKSELKQVRDVYG

-72 PHDQT
+72 PHDQA
-77 TVLAVAKEVYA
+77 TVLAVAKAVYA
-88 KAYPN
+88 QAYPN

-131 RDHLVH
+131 RDHLVQ
-137 ITDQVCQENGL
+137 ITDQVCREQGL
-148 MVTRPDPN
+148 MVTKPDPN

-161 SMAEIKL
+161 TMAEIKL
-168 RAKQQPT
+168 RAKHQPT

-250 NQTRTNQQP
+250 TQSRTNQQTQ
-259 ERTVNPTIDPAQS
+259 RTIKATVNSARTNFNRTEELSGHSDSAASHSQNVVGSTTPADRTDRPTGQPPVSDDLKQLRRQQQQLTSPIKTDLTKRLRGLSKTNPTDQSAKSDRPQTDP
-272 DHSRTP
+272 SRTGQKHP
-278 ELPGTQIQLQATA
+278 DRQ
-291 KTSLDQQLH
+291 S
-300 QIEQTAQQVNQQF
+300 AQQPSEPNH
-313 QTTLNNLDS
+313 S
-322 SNASSQA
+322 SNDGP
-329 QLKQTLQSAYAAFQ
+329 
-343 KQTNLISQENLTA
+343 N
-356 LKQIQT
+356 
-362 EQAKNNQRLSQLSD
+362 R
-376 QVNQTIQETMA
+376 
-387 QVADQMDQ
+387 
-395 QLQTTKKRFS
+395 
-405 WYEIKN
+405 
-411 YLLAVIPTGILTGLI
+411 
-426 FWLLT
+426 
-431 KYFG
+431 

>member
-23 AIKKDGLNLDIQY
+23 AVKKDGFNLDIQY
-36 AKSEFKQVRAVYG
+36 AKSELKQVRDVYG

-60 IAFSPLEFNPQD
+60 IAFSPVEFNPKD
-72 PHDQT
+72 PHDQA

-88 KAYPN
+88 QAYPN

-131 RDHLVH
+131 RDHLVR
-137 ITDQVCQENGL
+137 ITDQVCQEHGL
-148 MVTRPDPN
+148 LVTQPDPN

-161 SMAEIKL
+161 TMAEIKL
-168 RAKQQPT
+168 RAKHQPT

-188 QNPLIRDFQAFQDD
+188 QNPLIRDFQAFQAD

-210 WERGKNLTYQLLGTN
+210 WQRGKNLTYQLLGTN

-243 NELASRQ
+243 NELARR
-250 NQTRTNQQP
+250 QTRNEQP
-259 ERTVNPTIDPAQS
+259 ERSINATADKTQSDFERTAQLSRDPDSTASHGQNIVGSTAPADRTDRPTSQPPVSDDLKQLRRQQQQLTGPIKTDLTKRLRSLSKADQPNQSAKSDRTQTDPNRARPKQS
-272 DHSRTP
+272 APQPTRRPSEPDHSRNDGP
-278 ELPGTQIQLQATA
+278 
-291 KTSLDQQLH
+291 S
-300 QIEQTAQQVNQQF
+300 
-313 QTTLNNLDS
+313 
-322 SNASSQA
+322 
-329 QLKQTLQSAYAAFQ
+329 
-343 KQTNLISQENLTA
+343 
-356 LKQIQT
+356 
-362 EQAKNNQRLSQLSD
+362 R
-376 QVNQTIQETMA
+376 
-387 QVADQMDQ
+387 
-395 QLQTTKKRFS
+395 
-405 WYEIKN
+405 
-411 YLLAVIPTGILTGLI
+411 
-426 FWLLT
+426 
-431 KYFG
+431 